1 MLITSAV
8 VALLG
13 LTSAAVAEPVDRWH
27 KILAQRAAAAS
38 GVQAI
43 QASITDIGVKL
54 AAANNS
60 VLAFKNGGLD
70 GLTGLINVNDAVVA
84 LGNSITSTTDL
95 AKNTTTL
102 SPTDS

>member
-13 LTSAAVAEPVDRWH
+13 LTSVAIAEPVDRWH
-27 KILAQRAAAAS
+27 RILTQRNATS

-54 AAANNS
+54 AAANSS
-60 VLAFKNGGLD
+60 VLAFKSGGLD
-70 GLTGLINVNDAVVA
+70 GITGLINVNDAVVA
-84 LGNSITSTTDL
+84 LGKSLTSTTNL
-95 AKNTTTL
+95 AKNTAVL